1 MKMLVHRTAIN
12 GVPPFELADIKLHAR
27 VDGGEEDAAIMRM
40 AWTACHEI
48 EQFAQIALLHQTIR
62 VTIFDPPVQSSLR
75 LPIGP
80 VLDDAPVTVTVDA
93 APCTAFVLEPGQRPY
108 LRWLAAFYDLPHPS
122 RLTIEYRAGF
132 GARES
137 DVPRDLAQAIAD
149 QATLHYDGRSPMNA
163 RDLTTSPHMARIGAR
178 YRGVS
183 L

>member
-1 MKMLVHRTAIN
+1 MKMMVHRTAIT
-12 GVPPFELADIKLHAR
+12 GAPPFKIDDIKLHAR
-27 VDGGEEDAAIMRM
+27 VDGNEEDDAITRM
-40 AWTACHEI
+40 AWAACDEI

-62 VTIFDPPVQSSLR
+62 VTIFDPPAQSSVR

-93 APCTAFVLEPGQRPY
+93 VPCTAFVLEPGQRPY

-132 GARES
+132 GSQEHA
-137 DVPRDLAQAIAD
+137 VPRDLAQAIAD
-149 QATLHYDGRSPMNA
+149 QAALHYDGRSPMNA